1 MKIILRNTQLKFES
15 VGRIVERTLEVAS
28 TQTSTYLNNS
38 WLSLGENYN
47 TYLYDIT
54 NVKSLK
60 ISGATARSNGGELGC
75 IASVESIPPSKDWTS
90 SASGIAV
97 WNSLFTNKQALNSP
111 NYSGSHIQSTTEE
124 DFQVPEGVVRN
135 VLMVQSMKAND
146 NPPIVIATY

>member
-1 MKIILRNTQLKFES
+1 MKIILRNAQLKFES

-28 TQTSTYLNNS
+28 TQTSAYLNGS
-38 WLSLGENYN
+38 QLSQGDYYN

-60 ISGATARSNGGELGC
+60 ISGATARSNGELGC
-75 IASVESIPPSKDWTS
+75 IASVESIPSSKDWTS
-90 SASGIAV
+90 SPSGIAV

-111 NYSGSHIQSTTEE
+111 NYSGSNIESTTEE

-135 VLMVQSMKAND
+135 VLMVQSMKANA

>member
-1 MKIILRNTQLKFES
+1 MKIILRNAQLKFES

-28 TQTSTYLNNS
+28 TQTSAYLNGS
-38 WLSLGENYN
+38 QLSQGEYYN

-60 ISGATARSNGGELGC
+60 ISGATARSNGELGC
-75 IASVESIPPSKDWTS
+75 IASVESIPSSKDWTS
-90 SASGIAV
+90 SPSGIAV

-111 NYSGSHIQSTTEE
+111 NYSGSNIQSTTEE

-135 VLMVQSMKAND
+135 VLMVQSMKANATL
-146 NPPIVIATY
+146 PIVIATY